1 MYKVEWCEW
10 NEIINETFVP
20 LIDNK
25 DRYIICKGGRGSS
38 KSDATAKKLIYRC
51 LNESYFRYILI
62 RNVYGT
68 IKDSSYQTIKDI
80 IYDL

>member
-25 DRYIICKGGRGSS
+25 DRYIICKGG
-38 KSDATAKKLIYRC
+38 AVQVNQMQL
-51 LNESYFRYILI
+51 L
-62 RNVYGT
+62 RNLFTVV
-68 IKDSSYQTIKDI
+68 
-80 IYDL
+80 